1 MIYFEKEDH
10 SSAGTYLELSLNIA
24 RELNL
29 RADIAR
35 VLSNLGYNEGRLGN
49 YERAV
54 ELLDESSRISE
65 DLNILRQLQVNY
77 RRLSEITEEMGDSR
91 LALDFFRKSSE
102 IKDSLFTREMH
113 EQIAD
118 FEVMYETERKQR
130 EIELLKQRE
139 IISNLE
145 RRRDR
150 VIRNSLIAGL
160 LLIFSLA
167 GVIYW
172 SLRRRVRDNRII
184 AYEKGKSDRLLTNIL
199 PSKIAADL
207 KETGTTIPESFSNV
221 TVFFSDLVNFT
232 QLSAGL
238 EPEFIINELNQIFTR
253 FDSIIEKHGCE
264 RIKTIGDAYMAVCGV
279 PEPDPGSA
287 EKILEAAIE
296 IIQYMEE
303 RRKKS
308 PVKWEVRVGVH
319 TGDVVA
325 GVVGVKKYIYDVF
338 GDTVNMA
345 SRMESNSLPM
355 KINVSEATYELA
367 REKFEFTEREPLE
380 VKGKGKI
387 RMYFLKTQR

>member
-1 MIYFEKEDH
+1 
-10 SSAGTYLELSLNIA
+10 
-24 RELNL
+24 
-29 RADIAR
+29 
-35 VLSNLGYNEGRLGN
+35 
-49 YERAV
+49 
-54 ELLDESSRISE
+54 
-65 DLNILRQLQVNY
+65 
-77 RRLSEITEEMGDSR
+77 MGDSKS
-91 LALDFFRKSSE
+91 ALDYYRKAGD

-150 VIRNSLIAGL
+150 AIRNSLIAGL
-160 LLIFSLA
+160 MLLLSLA
-167 GVIYW
+167 GVIFW
-172 SLRRRVRDNRII
+172 SLRRRVRDNRLI

-199 PSKIAADL
+199 PYKVAADL
-207 KETGTTIPESFSNV
+207 KETGTTKPESFSNV

-238 EPEFIINELNQIFTR
+238 EPEFIINELNKIFTK

-279 PEPDPGSA
+279 PEPNPGSA
-287 EKILEAAIE
+287 VNILEAAVE
-296 IIQYMEE
+296 ILDFMEE

-308 PVKWEVRVGVH
+308 PVKWEVRIGVH
-319 TGDVVA
+319 TGEVVA

-345 SRMESNSLPM
+345 SRMESNSQPM

-367 REKFEFTEREPLE
+367 GQKFEFIEREPLE

-387 RMYFLKTQR
+387 RMYFLKGKG